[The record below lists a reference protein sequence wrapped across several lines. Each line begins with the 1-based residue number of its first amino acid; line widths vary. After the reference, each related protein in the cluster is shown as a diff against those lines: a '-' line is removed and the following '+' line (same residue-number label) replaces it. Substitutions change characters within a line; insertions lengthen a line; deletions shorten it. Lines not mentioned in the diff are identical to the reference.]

1 MKNQNFRKFQ
11 NFEKFRF
18 FHYCNLLIAEY
29 YLIYHYNSSR
39 VVKYSQIKTQ
49 NNRQKYHFLTKLEYI
64 TKFTKISKISI
75 FFEKIEKFTIFL
87 NIIIIVREYE
97 ILIINYIISNAKRKY

>member
-11 NFEKFRF
+11 NFENFRF
-18 FHYCNLLIAEY
+18 FHYFNLLIAEY

-49 NNRQKYHFLTKLEYI
+49 NNGHNYRFLTKFEYM
-64 TKFTKISKISI
+64 TKILIFSKISKISI
-75 FFEKIEKFTIFL
+75 FPRKIRKIHYFS
-87 NIIIIVREYE
+87 EY
-97 ILIINYIISNAKRKY
+97 NNNS